1 LANEICELYECHLSE
16 IIFKMFPSGKRPK
29 DTVPTELA
37 QAIELPPLLP
47 DQKKAVD
54 ELKIATQLPDSS
66 SHLIE
71 GITGSG
77 KTRIYL
83 EMVHTYLKQN
93 LGILFLLPEIA
104 LSYQFLDSWKPRYGD
119 KLAILHSG
127 LSQSERLA
135 EYQRVLTGEATFV
148 IGTRSAIFAPVAN
161 LGLIILDEEHDQ
173 SYKENS
179 TPFYHARQIAI
190 LRLRQPKD
198 FHRMLIL
205 GSATPC
211 AETFFQAKLG
221 NIQHHKLNNRATGL
235 PLPKVTVPLKS
246 KIKGFIGP
254 ELKQAMEQ
262 HLKQGNQVLLLM
274 NRRGFSQYA
283 QCSQCG
289 ESPQCQHCSI
299 SLTHHKTGELRC
311 HLCGYSEPWDKNCHA
326 CPGERQLIGVAIQ
339 KVEEQI
345 EKLFPEI
352 PFARL
357 DQDTGSEKG
366 YTRDILQ
373 AMRAEKIKILLGTQ
387 MIAKGF
393 DLPGVTL
400 VGVLNTDAG
409 LHIPDFRGHER
420 LFQLL
425 VQAAGRAGRHKNG
438 EVFLQSMQPDHPV
451 IQFAS
456 RYDYN
461 GFIEFEI
468 TQRKKTGFPPFMRMV
483 KILLT
488 GIDEQVLMKIAT
500 RLREQIKSPAIQE
513 GLFTPADLPAIP
525 SEILGPAPAPIE
537 KMKDKY
543 RVQLFLLDRNL
554 KPLREAIGRCHKLLG
569 NATELFHYT
578 IDLDPQDL
586 L

>member
-1 LANEICELYECHLSE
+1 
-16 IIFKMFPSGKRPK
+16 MFPSGKRPK

-37 QAIELPPLLP
+37 EAISLPPLLP
-47 DQKKAVD
+47 DQKVMVNQMKEASGS
-54 ELKIATQLPDSS
+54 PGSS
-66 SHLIE
+66 LHLIE

-77 KTRIYL
+77 KTRVYL
-83 EMVHTYLKQN
+83 EMVHFYLEKN

-104 LSYQFLDSWKPRYGD
+104 LSYQFLDSWKPRYGN

-135 EYQRVLTGEATFV
+135 EYQRVLSGEATFV
-148 IGTRSAIFAPVAN
+148 IGTRSAIFAPVKN

-179 TPFYHARQIAI
+179 APFYHARQIAA
-190 LRLRQPKD
+190 LRLRQPKE
-198 FHRMLIL
+198 FHRMLLL

-211 AETFFQAKLG
+211 AETYFQAKRG
-221 NIQHHKLNNRATGL
+221 NIQHHKLTSRATGL
-235 PLPKVTVPLKS
+235 PLPKVTVPLKDQS
-246 KIKGFIGP
+246 KGFVGA
-254 ELKQAMEQ
+254 ELKHAMEQ
-262 HLKQGNQVLLLM
+262 HLGQGNQVLLLM

-311 HLCGYSEPWDKNCHA
+311 HLCGYSEPWNKKCHA
-326 CPGERQLIGVAIQ
+326 CPGERQLMGIAIQ
-339 KVEEQI
+339 KVEEQV
-345 EKLFPEI
+345 EKLFPEV

-438 EVFLQSMQPDHPV
+438 EVFLQSMQPEHPV

-456 RYDYN
+456 RYDYS
-461 GFIEFEI
+461 GFIDYEI
-468 TQRKKTGFPPFMRMV
+468 AQRQKTGFPPFMRMV

-488 GIDEQVLMKIAT
+488 GVDDQLLIKVAT
-500 RLREQIKSPAIQE
+500 RLRDQIKSPVVQE
-513 GLFTPADLPAIP
+513 GLFSSEDLPAIP
-525 SEILGPAPAPIE
+525 SEILGPSPAPIE
-537 KMKDKY
+537 KIKDKY
-543 RVQLFLLDRNL
+543 RVQLFLLDNNL
-554 KPLREAIGRCHKLLG
+554 KPLRQAISRCHKLLG
-569 NATELFHYT
+569 NSLEPFHYT